1 MVENSERLVDAREN
15 AVDERNVP
23 GPQASAAYAHPLV
36 SKLRR
41 LHELL
46 TDHHESFQLHC
57 NAYLEAGKWMF
68 SADEALLLRLRF
80 LQDDAV
86 VEAHSGVFLA
96 DLERVSNDV
105 VWCSEAIEQKRVTF
119 QSNICVKPKSVTYN
133 QFVIRGYLCA
143 PVFVTGQLFG
153 VLCFL
158 RGATDKSD
166 FTHEDT
172 ETIELM
178 AKGVAKMIE
187 LQRVQPVDQ
196 DKLRAGFATA
206 GIRTF
211 EEYVQLA
218 RLPEV
223 YGVPGR
229 VVDVLQKR
237 IGKCSLSIDYIAEEM
252 NLSKRTL
259 QRRLQQ
265 QNISFAQLRDQ
276 VRFHHAITYLVE
288 QTMSID
294 SISASLDFSDR
305 TSFTNAFKR
314 WTGLSP
320 STFRKLFRDYA

>member
-1 MVENSERLVDAREN
+1 MTTTVRKTTMVDDTEMLVDEH
-15 AVDERNVP
+15 P
-23 GPQASAAYAHPLV
+23 GYQSPTKGYSGNQQTLASR
-36 SKLRR
+36 LRR
-41 LHELL
+41 LHDLL
-46 TDHHESFQLHC
+46 TDRHESYQLHC
-57 NAYLEAGKWMF
+57 NAYLEAGRRMF
-68 SADEALLLRLRF
+68 DADEALLLRLRF
-80 LQDDAV
+80 LQDEAV
-86 VEAHSGVFLA
+86 VEAHSGDKLA
-96 DLERVSNDV
+96 NLDSVSSEV
-105 VWCSEAIEQKRVTF
+105 PWCSEIIEQKRVTF
-119 QSNICVKPKSVTYN
+119 QSNSSVNSETVTYN
-133 QFVIRGYLCA
+133 EFVIRGYLCA

-158 RGATDKSD
+158 RGTTEKSGFTD
-166 FTHEDT
+166 EDT

-196 DKLRAGFATA
+196 EKLRAGFATE
-206 GIRTF
+206 GVRTF

-237 IGKCSLSIDYIAEEM
+237 IGKCSLSIDFIAEEM

-305 TSFTNAFKR
+305 TSFT
-314 WTGLSP
+314 
-320 STFRKLFRDYA
+320 

>member
-1 MVENSERLVDAREN
+1 MVENSEKQVGQR
-15 AVDERNVP
+15 
-23 GPQASAAYAHPLV
+23 GGSAADPQTGPACTDGMV

-46 TDHHESFQLHC
+46 TDHHESYQLHC
-57 NAYLEAGKWMF
+57 KAYLDAGRWMF
-68 SADEALLLRLRF
+68 AADVAVLLRWRF
-80 LQDDAV
+80 LQGDAV
-86 VEAHSGVFLA
+86 VEAHSGEHLA
-96 DLERVSNDV
+96 DLTTVTQDIE
-105 VWCSEAIEQKRVTF
+105 WCSEAIEHKRITF
-119 QSNICVKPKSVTYN
+119 RSNICVKPKNVTYN

-158 RGATDKSD
+158 RGATDKSE

-196 DKLRAGFATA
+196 DKLRAGFATS

-237 IGKCSLSIDYIAEEM
+237 IGKSSLSIDYIAEEM

>member
-1 MVENSERLVDAREN
+1 MTDKSNVVLTSDRPNSDVEPEHRSALDRQLIERLRC
-15 AVDERNVP
+15 
-23 GPQASAAYAHPLV
+23 
-36 SKLRR
+36 
-41 LHELL
+41 LHSLL
-46 TDHHESFQLHC
+46 TDRFDSYDLHC
-57 NAYLEAGKWMF
+57 RSYLDVGRKMF

-80 LQDDAV
+80 LKERAV
-86 VEAHSGVFLA
+86 VEAHSGVAFNGVN
-96 DLERVSNDV
+96 EVSQDAEWVNRAVDQKN
-105 VWCSEAIEQKRVTF
+105 AIYSQDCTAN
-119 QSNICVKPKSVTYN
+119 SDAMTYN
-133 QFVIRGYLCA
+133 QFAIRGYICS
-143 PVFVTGQLFG
+143 PVFVAGQIFG

-158 RGATDKSD
+158 QGSDGQTSFTD
-166 FTHEDT
+166 EDV

-187 LQRVQPVDQ
+187 LQRAQPVDQ
-196 DKLRAGFATA
+196 EKLRASFATD
-206 GIRTF
+206 GVNTF
-211 EEYVQLA
+211 EEYVQRA

-229 VVDVLQKR
+229 VVEVLQKR
-237 IGKCSLSIDYIAEEM
+237 IGKASLSIDFIAEEM

-265 QNISFAQLRDQ
+265 QCISFAQLRDQ
-276 VRFHHAITYLVE
+276 VRFHHSINYLIE
-288 QTMSID
+288 HSMSID